1 MGYKQMQRRD
11 FLTIAA
17 AGVTA
22 ASLNLP
28 TIGRANASDIYRL
41 KAGKATANL
50 IGDGTGSKNCWLY
63 NASCPGPLLRRR
75 KGEMLNVAVINDLST
90 PTTVHWHGIR
100 NINEM
105 DGVAHLT
112 QPPIEPGEAFL
123 YEVPLTESGTYW
135 YHAHTMSWEQV
146 ARGLYGPLIIDDDD
160 DPAVD
165 HDFTLMIDDWRLD
178 QDGQIDDAS
187 FGSLHDWSHA
197 GRFGNWLTVNGT
209 SDPALSAKPG
219 ARLRLRLISAANARI
234 FKIKIGGAAATLI
247 AEDGAVCQ
255 AEQIEV
261 VTLAPGQR
269 ADLIIDMDRDS
280 IILQDVSTG
289 TPYPAGRIIA
299 DPNLGQAEISKTPIN
314 LAAPAP
320 IADLSAVKVIDVH
333 MQGGAMG
340 NLTEAIFN
348 GDKLPLGTLARE
360 HKKLWAFNGIVG
372 DYNQTLADI
381 QLGQVVALDVFN
393 DTAWPHAMH
402 LHGHHFWVLVD
413 DPTADAPSGKRDTWL
428 MPAGSRARLVFVADN
443 PGLWLFHC
451 HMLEHAASGMG
462 MVLAVS

>member
-1 MGYKQMQRRD
+1 MQRRD

-22 ASLNLP
+22 ASFNLP
-28 TIGRANASDIYRL
+28 TIGQANTSEIYKLRAGEAN
-41 KAGKATANL
+41 ANL
-50 IGDGTGSKNCWLY
+50 IGDGTSSENCWLY

-75 KGEMLNVAVINDLST
+75 KGEMLNVAVTNDLSI

-100 NINEM
+100 NVNEM
-105 DGVAHLT
+105 DGVADLT
-112 QPPIEPGEAFL
+112 QPPIEPGEQFL

-135 YHAHTMSWEQV
+135 YHAHTMGWEQV

-165 HDFTLMIDDWRLD
+165 HDFTLMIDDWRLT

-209 SDPALSAKPG
+209 SDPVLSAKPG
-219 ARLRLRLISAANARI
+219 ARLRLRLINAANARI
-234 FKIKIGGAAATLI
+234 FKIKIDGAVATLI
-247 AEDGAVCQ
+247 AEDGAVCLP
-255 AEQIEV
+255 EQIDV
-261 VTLAPGQR
+261 VELAPGQR

-280 IILQDVSTG
+280 IILQEISTG
-289 TPYPAGRIIA
+289 EPYPAGRIIA
-299 DPNLGQAEISKTPIN
+299 DPELGQAEISKTAIN
-314 LAAPAP
+314 LATPPP
-320 IADLSAVKVIDVH
+320 IADLGTAKVIDVH

-372 DYNQTLADI
+372 DYTQTLADI

-413 DPTADAPSGKRDTWL
+413 DPKIDAPSGKRDTWL
-428 MPAGSRARLVFVADN
+428 MPARSRARLVFVADN

>member
-1 MGYKQMQRRD
+1 MHRRD
-11 FLTIAA
+11 FITIAA

-28 TIGRANASDIYRL
+28 TAGRARESDIYKLR
-41 KAGKATANL
+41 AGNSNANL
-50 IGDGTGSKNCWLY
+50 IGDGTSSKNCWLY

-75 KGEMLNVAVINDLST
+75 KGEILNVVVNNDLST

-100 NINEM
+100 NVNEM
-105 DGVAHLT
+105 DGVADLT
-112 QPPIEPGEAFL
+112 QPPIEAGEQFL

-135 YHAHTMSWEQV
+135 YHAHTMGWEQV
-146 ARGLYGPLIIDDDD
+146 ARGLYGPLIIDDDE

-178 QDGQIDDAS
+178 QNGQIDDSS

-209 SDPALSAKPG
+209 SDPLLFAKLG
-219 ARLRLRLISAANARI
+219 ARLRLRLINAANARI
-234 FKIKIGGAAATLI
+234 FKIKIGGAIATLI
-247 AEDGAVCQ
+247 AEDGAVCLP
-255 AEQIEV
+255 EKIDLV
-261 VTLAPGQR
+261 NLAPGQR
-269 ADLIIDMDRDS
+269 ADLIIDMDHDS
-280 IILQDVSTG
+280 IILQEISTG
-289 TPYPAGRIIA
+289 EPYPAGRIIA
-299 DPNLGQAEISKTPIN
+299 DPELGQAEINKTAIKLATPPPIT
-314 LAAPAP
+314 
-320 IADLSAVKVIDVH
+320 DMSSAKVIDVH

-348 GDKLPLGTLARE
+348 GDNLPINTLARE
-360 HKKLWAFNGIVG
+360 HKKLWAFNGRVG
-372 DYNQTLADI
+372 DYGQTLADI
-381 QLGQVVALDVFN
+381 QLGQVVALDIFN

-402 LHGHHFWVLVD
+402 LHGHHFWVVID
-413 DPTADAPSGKRDTWL
+413 DPKADAPSGKRDTWL
-428 MPAGSRARLVFVADN
+428 MTAGTRAKIVFVADN

-462 MVLAVS
+462 MVLAVG

>member
-1 MGYKQMQRRD
+1 MQRRD

-22 ASLNLP
+22 TSFNLP
-28 TIGRANASDIYRL
+28 TIGQANTSKIYKLRAGEAN
-41 KAGKATANL
+41 ANL
-50 IGDGTGSKNCWLY
+50 IGDGTSSENCWLY

-75 KGEMLNVAVINDLST
+75 KGEMLNVAVTNDLSI

-100 NINEM
+100 NVNEM
-105 DGVAHLT
+105 DGVADLT
-112 QPPIEPGEAFL
+112 QLPIEPGEQFL

-135 YHAHTMSWEQV
+135 YHAHTMGWEQV

-165 HDFTLMIDDWRLD
+165 HDFTLMMDDWRLT
-178 QDGQIDDAS
+178 QDGQIDDVS

-209 SDPALSAKPG
+209 SDPVLFAKPS
-219 ARLRLRLISAANARI
+219 ARLRLRLINAANARI
-234 FKIKIGGAAATLI
+234 FTLKINGAVATLI
-247 AEDGAVCQ
+247 AEDGAICLP
-255 AEQIEV
+255 EQTDV
-261 VTLAPGQR
+261 VKLAPGQR
-269 ADLIIDMDRDS
+269 TDLIIDMDRDS
-280 IILQDVSTG
+280 IILQEISTG
-289 TPYPAGRIIA
+289 EPYPAGRIIA
-299 DPNLGQAEISKTPIN
+299 DSNLSEAEISKTAIN
-314 LAAPAP
+314 LATPPP
-320 IADLSAVKVIDVH
+320 IADMGTAKVINVH

-340 NLTEAIFN
+340 NLIEAIFN

-372 DYNQTLADI
+372 DYTQTLADI
-381 QLGQVVALDVFN
+381 QLGQVVALDVLN

-413 DPTADAPSGKRDTWL
+413 DPKIDAPSGKRDTWL
-428 MPAGSRARLVFVADN
+428 MPARSRARLVFVADN

-462 MVLAVS
+462 MVLSVG

>member
-1 MGYKQMQRRD
+1 MQRRD

-22 ASLNLP
+22 ASFNVP
-28 TIGRANASDIYRL
+28 TIGRANSNEIYKLRASE
-41 KAGKATANL
+41 ANVNL
-50 IGDGTGSKNCWLY
+50 IGDGTKSENCWLY

-75 KGEMLNVAVINDLST
+75 KGEMLNVAVTNDLSI

-105 DGVAHLT
+105 DGVADLT
-112 QPPIEPGEAFL
+112 QPPIEPSEQFL

-135 YHAHTMSWEQV
+135 YHAHTMGWEQV

-165 HDFTLMIDDWRLD
+165 HDFTLMIDDWRLN

-197 GRFGNWLTVNGT
+197 GRLGNWLTVNGT
-209 SDPALSAKPG
+209 SDPVLSAKPG
-219 ARLRLRLISAANARI
+219 ARLRLRLINAANARI
-234 FKIKIGGAAATLI
+234 FKIKIGDAVATLI
-247 AEDGAVCQ
+247 AEDGAVCLSK
-255 AEQIEV
+255 QINTVE
-261 VTLAPGQR
+261 LAPGQR

-280 IILQDVSTG
+280 IILQEVSTG
-289 TPYPAGRIIA
+289 EPYPAGRVIA
-299 DPNLGQAEISKTPIN
+299 DPELGQAEISKTAIN
-314 LAAPAP
+314 LATPP
-320 IADLSAVKVIDVH
+320 KIADLGTAKVIAVH

-348 GDKLPLGTLARE
+348 GDNLSLNTLARE
-360 HKKLWAFNGIVG
+360 HKKLWAFNGHVG
-372 DYNQTLADI
+372 DYSQTLADI
-381 QLGQVVALDVFN
+381 QLGQVVALDIFN

-402 LHGHHFWVLVD
+402 LHGHHFWVLMD
-413 DPTADAPSGKRDTWL
+413 NPTTDAPSGKRDTWL

>member
-1 MGYKQMQRRD
+1 MQRRD
-11 FLTIAA
+11 FLNIAA
-17 AGVTA
+17 AGVAA
-22 ASLNLP
+22 ASFNLP
-28 TIGRANASDIYRL
+28 GIGRASKSEIYKLRAGEANA
-41 KAGKATANL
+41 TL
-50 IGDGTGSKNCWLY
+50 IGDGTSSENCWLY

-75 KGEMLNVAVINDLST
+75 KGEMLNVAVTNDLSI

-100 NINEM
+100 NVNEM
-105 DGVAHLT
+105 DGVANLT
-112 QPPIEPGEAFL
+112 QPPIEPGEQFL

-135 YHAHTMSWEQV
+135 YHAHTMGWEQV

-160 DPAVD
+160 DPTVD
-165 HDFTLMIDDWRLD
+165 HDYTLMIDDWRLT

-209 SDPALSAKPG
+209 SDPVLYAKTG
-219 ARLRLRLISAANARI
+219 ARLRLRLINAANARI
-234 FKIKIGGAAATLI
+234 FKIKIGGAVATLI
-247 AEDGAVCQ
+247 AEDGAVCLP
-255 AEQIEV
+255 EQIEV
-261 VTLAPGQR
+261 VELAPGQR
-269 ADLIIDMDRDS
+269 ADLIIDMVLDS
-280 IILQDVSTG
+280 IILTEVSTG
-289 TPYPAGRIIA
+289 EPYPAGRVIA
-299 DPNLGQAEISKTPIN
+299 DPKLGQAEISKTAIN
-314 LAAPAP
+314 LTTPP
-320 IADLSAVKVIDVH
+320 SIVDLSTAKVIAVH

-348 GDKLPLGTLARE
+348 GDRLPLGTLARE
-360 HKKLWAFNGIVG
+360 HKKLWAFNEIVG
-372 DYNQTLADI
+372 DYTQTLADI

-413 DPTADAPSGKRDTWL
+413 DPKIDAPSGKRDTWL
-428 MPAGSRARLVFVADN
+428 MPARSRARLVFVADN

-462 MVLAVS
+462 MVLSVG

>member
-1 MGYKQMQRRD
+1 MPRRD

-17 AGVTA
+17 AGVA
-22 ASLNLP
+22 GASFNVP
-28 TIGRANASDIYRL
+28 TIGWANTNEIYKLRAGEAN
-41 KAGKATANL
+41 ANL
-50 IGDGTGSKNCWLY
+50 IGDSTISENCWLY

-75 KGEMLNVAVINDLST
+75 KGEMLNVAVTNDLSI

-100 NINEM
+100 NVNEM
-105 DGVAHLT
+105 DGVADLT
-112 QPPIEPGEAFL
+112 QRPIEPGEQFF

-135 YHAHTMSWEQV
+135 YHAHTMGWEQV
-146 ARGLYGPLIIDDDD
+146 ARGLYGPVIIDDDD

-165 HDFTLMIDDWRLD
+165 HDLTLMIDDWRLT

-187 FGSLHDWSHA
+187 FGNLHDWSHA

-209 SDPALSAKPG
+209 SDPLFSAKSG
-219 ARLRLRLISAANARI
+219 ARLRLRLINAANARL
-234 FKIKIGGAAATLI
+234 FKITVGGAVATLI
-247 AEDGAVCQ
+247 AEDGAVCLPKQ
-255 AEQIEV
+255 TDV
-261 VTLAPGQR
+261 VDLAPGQR
-269 ADLIIDMDRDS
+269 TDLIVDMDHDS
-280 IILQDVSTG
+280 IILQEISTG
-289 TPYPAGRIIA
+289 EPYPAGRIIA
-299 DPNLGQAEISKTPIN
+299 DPILGKAEISKKPIN
-314 LAAPAP
+314 LAKPPP
-320 IADLSAVKVIDVH
+320 IADLSKSKVIDVH

-348 GDKLPLGTLARE
+348 GDNLPLNTLARE

-372 DYNQTLADI
+372 DYAQTLADI
-381 QLGQVVALDVFN
+381 QLGQIVVLDVFN

-413 DPTADAPSGKRDTWL
+413 EPTIDAPSGKRDTWL
-428 MPAGSRARLVFVADN
+428 MPARSRARLVFVADN